1 MVVLILTTFLVR
13 LTKHF
18 ANQGGQKSNVDVNT
32 HLMCV
37 IHNVKLRHLSVTYQG
52 FQVWVCCLYTFYM
65 IWLGRPWTYVFL
77 VSVSAMTR
85 GRCVW
90 KLKERRLE
98 RRVIGD
104 RCDRYGRSGVR
115 VIRSVRAKPR
125 KLGTVWTETST
136 DHRRWTPDVGISN
149 IICSV
154 FFIYCF
160 CWKLPELRG
169 VSTTTRRW
177 CLTMSQPQEKN
188 LKTSET
194 LHSILS

>member
-1 MVVLILTTFLVR
+1 MPKIQIFDLNLKYSIWCL
-13 LTKHF
+13 
-18 ANQGGQKSNVDVNT
+18 N
-32 HLMCV
+32 
-37 IHNVKLRHLSVTYQG
+37 IKLRHLSVTYQG

-115 VIRSVRAKPR
+115 GIRSVRAKPR
-125 KLGTVWTETST
+125 KLGTVWTETSTT

-154 FFIYCF
+154 FFSFFFLRISAPPKMKTCADH
-160 CWKLPELRG
+160 CWIPDVG
-169 VSTTTRRW
+169 VS
-177 CLTMSQPQEKN
+177 SVAN
-188 LKTSET
+188 L
-194 LHSILS
+194 LA